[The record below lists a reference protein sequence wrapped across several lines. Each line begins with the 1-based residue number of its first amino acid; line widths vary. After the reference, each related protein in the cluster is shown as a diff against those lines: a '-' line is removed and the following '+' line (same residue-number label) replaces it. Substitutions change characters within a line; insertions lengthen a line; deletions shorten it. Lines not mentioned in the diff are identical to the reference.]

1 VTETFKQNWDWQ
13 LQHIEQIKS
22 IIKSQ
27 AMHIIKVEVS
37 SPEDDMKHATD
48 LDVQILGGRV
58 AVRIRRDIR
67 YRDLTIRAVNNGK
80 KTEIHK
86 LREGYGDWYLYAW
99 TTENR
104 VSDWILVD
112 ISVMR
117 LNNCFTETRPIIM
130 NKDGCTG
137 FVTYSIGEL
146 QRFNAVVAQSDFQTA
161 Y

>member
-1 VTETFKQNWDWQ
+1 MTETFKQNWDWQ
-13 LQHIEQIKS
+13 LQHIEQIKL

-27 AMHIIKVEVS
+27 AMHIIKVEIA

-48 LDVQILGGRV
+48 LDVQIIGGRV
-58 AVRIRRDIR
+58 AVRIRRDIPW
-67 YRDLTIRAVNNGK
+67 RDLTVRAINGNH

-99 TTENR
+99 TTGNK

-130 NKDGCTG
+130 NKDGRTG
-137 FVTYSIGEL
+137 FIIFSRKELQSIG
-146 QRFNAVVAQSDFQTA
+146 AVIAQSNF
-161 Y
+161 